1 MKQNDK
7 DILAGRTDL
16 KEMPYSVP
24 ERYFEDFRSQ
34 MKPTSAKENSLYMRL
49 APYMAMAAMF
59 ILLVT
64 GGTFLLRHATPEEEF
79 TQEDFILFSDN
90 LTNTIYFD
98 TTEHIADAEIAD
110 EEIIEYLIYS
120 GISAEEI
127 ENSK

>member
-79 TQEDFILFSDN
+79 ILFSDN
-90 LTNTIYFD
+90 LTNTIYYD

>member
-1 MKQNDK
+1 MKK
-7 DILAGRTDL
+7 SGTDILSDRQELRQMPYTTPTGYFDVLKHDL
-16 KEMPYSVP
+16 KE
-24 ERYFEDFRSQ
+24 
-34 MKPTSAKENSLYMRL
+34 TSRPAGRGLRKF
-49 APYMAMAAMF
+49 APYVALAAAMLT
-59 ILLVT
+59 LLFAA
-64 GGTFLLRHATPEEEF
+64 GGFYLEHLNGEEF

-90 LTNTIYFD
+90 LTNTIYYD

>member
-64 GGTFLLRHATPEEEF
+64 GGTFLLRHATPEEVAGAKA
-79 TQEDFILFSDN
+79 TKCDN
-90 LTNTIYFD
+90 IYLITD
-98 TTEHIADAEIAD
+98 HES
-110 EEIIEYLIYS
+110 EIIEEDGYTIQVVPIWEWLTR
-120 GISAEEI
+120 
-127 ENSK
+127 